1 MTELLAIVCG
11 EFAIVAPILYDS
23 SMKEFMNKSVG
34 VGILL
39 IAVFAA
45 GCVGNK
51 TETTT
56 AGPQSGAATSKPV
69 STETKPTGAVP
80 STSSVAE
87 SAKPTE
93 SAATEPYAELPPLE
107 GDNWQLLFDGV
118 SLDGWKVTDFAGHG
132 AVEVKNGLLV
142 LEMGAML
149 TGVNLVKTNDIPCWD
164 YELALDAMK
173 LAGQDFFCGLTF
185 VVGDSC
191 CSFIVGGWG
200 GGLVGISSIDGNDAS
215 MNETTKYKAFE
226 PNKWYRIRVRV
237 TRSKLEAWIGK
248 EKMVNVELEGKRITV
263 RPGEI
268 EENQPFGIC
277 TYQTTGAFRN
287 IQWRKLK

>member
-1 MTELLAIVCG
+1 
-11 EFAIVAPILYDS
+11 
-23 SMKEFMNKSVG
+23 MNKAVG

-39 IAVFAA
+39 IAALAA
-45 GCVGNK
+45 GCVGSK
-51 TETTT
+51 TETPT
-56 AGPQSGAATSKPV
+56 AGTQSATEASKPV
-69 STETKPTGAVP
+69 AAETKPVGETR
-80 STSSVAE
+80 STPGVAE
-87 SAKPTE
+87 SAKSTE
-93 SAATEPYAELPPLE
+93 SAPVEPYAELPSLE
-107 GDNWQLLFDGV
+107 GDDWQLLFDGV

-149 TGVNLVKTNDIPCWD
+149 TGVNLLKTNDIPCWD

-226 PNKWYRIRVRV
+226 ANKWYRIRVRV

-248 EKMVNVELEGKRITV
+248 EKMVDVELEGKRITV

>member
-1 MTELLAIVCG
+1 MS
-11 EFAIVAPILYDS
+11 ILYDNT
-23 SMKEFMNKSVG
+23 MKEFMNKSVG
-34 VGILL
+34 FGILL
-39 IAVFAA
+39 IATLAV
-45 GCVGNK
+45 GCARNK
-51 TETTT
+51 TEIAT
-56 AGPQSGAATSKPV
+56 ASPQSAAGVSAPV
-69 STETKPTGAVP
+69 TAETKPTGAAP
-80 STSSVAE
+80 STTVVTQPAKSTEPAE
-87 SAKPTE
+87 
-93 SAATEPYAELPPLE
+93 TEPYAELPPLE

-118 SLDGWKVTDFAGHG
+118 SLDGWRITDFAGHG

-226 PNKWYRIRVRV
+226 ANKWYRIRVRV

-248 EKMVNVELEGKRITV
+248 EKMADVELEGKRITV

-287 IQWRKLK
+287 IQWRKIK